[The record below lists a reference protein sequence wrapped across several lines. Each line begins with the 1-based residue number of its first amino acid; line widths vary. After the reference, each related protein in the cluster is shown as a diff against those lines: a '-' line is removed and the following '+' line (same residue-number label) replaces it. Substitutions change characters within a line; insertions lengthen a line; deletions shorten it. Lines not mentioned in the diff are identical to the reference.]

1 MSSDMEL
8 FQAQRRISA
17 LERGLSEVQA
27 TLGQVLTLAA
37 SVDSNGRETV
47 ASALARLARAEE
59 VRGAGKGP
67 NGLLETRQASGGV
80 EAGGDGES
88 GLEGNVGRL
97 EGVGEGV

>member
-1 MSSDMEL
+1 MSSDVEL

-17 LERGLSEVQA
+17 LERELSEVQV
-27 TLGQVLTLAA
+27 TLGQLLVLAA
-37 SVDSNGRETV
+37 AVDSGGRETV

-67 NGLLETRQASGGV
+67 NGRLETRQASGGV
-80 EAGGDGES
+80 EAGGEAGS
-88 GLEGNVGRL
+88 VTGGSVGRL